1 MATIVG
7 LVVALGAGY
16 FVYQT
21 YMARTNLAQAPPQ
34 EQIDVIGIK
43 SDLLAIGQAERQYLV
58 MHETYG
64 TVEQLRGES
73 LLNFGAERRGYLLSV
88 AVDGSRGFT
97 ITATPAD
104 ADKVGWPAFA
114 MNETMQITE
123 R

>member
-7 LVVALGAGY
+7 LLVVLGGGY

-21 YMARTNLAQAPPQ
+21 YMARTNLEQAPPQ

-43 SDLLAIGQAERQYLV
+43 SDLLAIGQAERQYVV

-64 TVEQLRGES
+64 TIEQLGRES

-97 ITATPAD
+97 VTAMPSD
-104 ADKVGWPAFA
+104 ANKVGWPTFA
-114 MNETMQITE
+114 MNEMMQITE